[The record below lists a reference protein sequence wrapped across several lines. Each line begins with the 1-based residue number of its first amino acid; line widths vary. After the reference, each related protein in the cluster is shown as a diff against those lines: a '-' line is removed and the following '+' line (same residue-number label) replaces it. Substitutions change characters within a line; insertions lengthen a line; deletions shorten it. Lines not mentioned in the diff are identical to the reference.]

1 MRADLAGA
9 FFEPF
14 AENGGRVWVVRD
26 REIDGV
32 RYWLAI
38 LVLQSIFDANLFV
51 QVILARFC
59 AHF

>member
-1 MRADLAGA
+1 MGC
-9 FFEPF
+9 E
-14 AENGGRVWVVRD
+14 

-59 AHF
+59 AHSGRPYRMTAEQEAR